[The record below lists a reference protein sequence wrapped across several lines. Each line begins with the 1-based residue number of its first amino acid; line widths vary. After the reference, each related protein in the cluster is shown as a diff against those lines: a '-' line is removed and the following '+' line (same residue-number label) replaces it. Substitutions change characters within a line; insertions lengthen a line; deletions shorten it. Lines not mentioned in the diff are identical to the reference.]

1 MIFKGT
7 IIKGIGGFYY
17 VLVENKVYE
26 CKARGIFRKDD
37 IIPVIGDTV
46 SIEVPSQDDVGNII
60 KIYPRKNILI
70 RPTVSNVDQAIIVFS
85 ITQPDPNSYLLDRFL
100 LLVEE
105 QKLPV
110 YICFNKIDLD
120 HQNQVCQLKK
130 IYKKAG
136 YDVLLT
142 STSTQ
147 EGIPLI
153 FDLLKDKITVFAGPS
168 GVGKSSILNKI
179 EPSLQLKTGGI
190 SDKLKRGKHTTRH
203 VELIPL
209 KTGGFVIDTP
219 GFTSLQL
226 DHIQLEDV
234 SYYYRE
240 FRPYLSSCKF
250 PHCSHIHEPQCGI
263 KTAVQQ
269 GHIALQRYKNYIS
282 IYTEIQKQRRW

>member
-226 DHIQLEDV
+226 DHIQLEDM